1 MVSFRLT
8 DHLKEIALGRTPLEH
23 RAFRYD
29 DGCLQGALGVRRCH
43 QLWFLGLRMASVF
56 ELLEE
61 IEKQP
66 GIFLGWSTAERG
78 EQLRDLETLLI
89 GYGHAVERHGIDDA
103 GATFMQSFGV
113 FLRERYGWSAAIG
126 PIGRFGTTP

>member
-1 MVSFRLT
+1 
-8 DHLKEIALGRTPLEH
+8 
-23 RAFRYD
+23 
-29 DGCLQGALGVRRCH
+29 
-43 QLWFLGLRMASVF
+43 MASVF

-126 PIGRFGTTP
+126 PIGAIRDHATNDSVAWDMFWKLLREFRASGP